1 MDIFQAFLSR
11 DNENPPTFSEIF
23 HSAALKHA
31 LGTKSYLLDHYL
43 SLFFRLTAQIDFV
56 ALQDEVHQ
64 AIGDAQRSFK
74 ENPALLSVFSCQE
87 PATKMNLCFLRQ
99 ADSILE
105 QAVHDFL
112 IEKTFLWNASIDLME
127 LRQTEQKLME
137 HISKE
142 PLEAFQRMLL
152 RRFLPCPLAPLFS
165 QGVLVE
171 ITKRFLTRDLETD
184 QEVFR
189 LFLKTFGHNQ
199 DHRLSRWFALPLEG
213 AITSCACKRIES
225 PPSALLSQLPPLAA
239 IFICSL
245 LLFHP

>member
-11 DNENPPTFSEIF
+11 DNENSPTFSEIF
-23 HSAALKHA
+23 HSAAALKHA
-31 LGTKSYLLDHYL
+31 LGTKSYLLDHYF

-64 AIGDAQRSFK
+64 AMADTQHSFK
-74 ENPALLSVFSCQE
+74 ENPSLLSVFPCQE
-87 PATKMNLCFLRQ
+87 PATKINLCFLEQ

-105 QAVHDFL
+105 QTLKDFL
-112 IEKTFLWNASIDLME
+112 REKTSEWNAAVDLME

-137 HISKE
+137 HMGKE

-171 ITKRFLTRDLETD
+171 LTKRFLTRDLETD

-189 LFLKTFGHNQ
+189 LFLKTFGHEKS
-199 DHRLSRWFALPLEG
+199 D
-213 AITSCACKRIES
+213 
-225 PPSALLSQLPPLAA
+225 
-239 IFICSL
+239 
-245 LLFHP
+245 

>member
-23 HSAALKHA
+23 HSAAALKHA

-64 AIGDAQRSFK
+64 AMADTQRSFK
-74 ENPALLSVFSCQE
+74 ENPSLLSEFPCQE
-87 PATKMNLCFLRQ
+87 PATKINLCFLWQ

-105 QAVHDFL
+105 QVRKDFL
-112 IEKTFLWNASIDLME
+112 RNKTSAWNAAVDLIE

-137 HISKE
+137 HIGKE
-142 PLEAFQRMLL
+142 PLEAFQKILL
-152 RRFLPCPLAPLFS
+152 SRFLPCSLAPLFS
-165 QGVLVE
+165 QGVLIE
-171 ITKRFLTRDLETD
+171 LIKRFLSRNLETD

-189 LFLKTFGHNQ
+189 LFLKTFEHEKS
-199 DHRLSRWFALPLEG
+199 D
-213 AITSCACKRIES
+213 
-225 PPSALLSQLPPLAA
+225 
-239 IFICSL
+239 
-245 LLFHP
+245 

>member
-1 MDIFQAFLSR
+1 MDIFQTFLSR

-23 HSAALKHA
+23 HSAAALKYT

-56 ALQDEVHQ
+56 AMQDEVHQ
-64 AIGDAQRSFK
+64 AMANAQRAFK
-74 ENPALLSVFSCQE
+74 ENPSLLFQFPCQE
-87 PATKMNLCFLRQ
+87 PATKINLCFSQQ

-105 QAVHDFL
+105 QVRKDFL
-112 IEKTFLWNASIDLME
+112 REKTFEWNAAVDLIE

-137 HISKE
+137 HIGKE

-165 QGVLVE
+165 QGILVE
-171 ITKRFLTRDLETD
+171 LTKRFLSRDLETD

-189 LFLKTFGHNQ
+189 LFLKTFGHEKS
-199 DHRLSRWFALPLEG
+199 D
-213 AITSCACKRIES
+213 
-225 PPSALLSQLPPLAA
+225 
-239 IFICSL
+239 
-245 LLFHP
+245 

>member
-11 DNENPPTFSEIF
+11 GNENPLTFSEIF
-23 HSAALKHA
+23 HSAAALKHA

-56 ALQDEVHQ
+56 AMQDEVHQ

-74 ENPALLSVFSCQE
+74 ENPSLLSEFYCQE
-87 PATKMNLCFLRQ
+87 PATKINLCFLRQ

-105 QAVHDFL
+105 QARKDFL
-112 IEKTFLWNASIDLME
+112 REKTFEWNTAIDLIE

-137 HISKE
+137 RIGKE
-142 PLEAFQRMLL
+142 PLEAFQQMLF

-165 QGVLVE
+165 QGILVE
-171 ITKRFLTRDLETD
+171 LTKRFLTRDLETD

-189 LFLKTFGHNQ
+189 LFMKTFGHEKS
-199 DHRLSRWFALPLEG
+199 D
-213 AITSCACKRIES
+213 
-225 PPSALLSQLPPLAA
+225 
-239 IFICSL
+239 
-245 LLFHP
+245 

>member
-23 HSAALKHA
+23 HSATALKHA

-56 ALQDEVHQ
+56 ALQDEAHQ
-64 AIGDAQRSFK
+64 AMADAQRSFK
-74 ENPALLSVFSCQE
+74 ENPSLLSEFHCQE
-87 PATKMNLCFLRQ
+87 PATKINLCFLRQ

-105 QAVHDFL
+105 QARKDFL
-112 IEKTFLWNASIDLME
+112 REKTFEWNAAVDLME

-137 HISKE
+137 HMGKE

-165 QGVLVE
+165 QGILVE
-171 ITKRFLTRDLETD
+171 TTKRFLTRDLETD

-189 LFLKTFGHNQ
+189 LFLKTFGHEKS
-199 DHRLSRWFALPLEG
+199 D
-213 AITSCACKRIES
+213 
-225 PPSALLSQLPPLAA
+225 
-239 IFICSL
+239 
-245 LLFHP
+245 

>member
-23 HSAALKHA
+23 HSAAALKYA

-56 ALQDEVHQ
+56 ALQDEALQ
-64 AIGDAQRSFK
+64 AMADAQRSFK
-74 ENPALLSVFSCQE
+74 ENPSLLSQFPCQE
-87 PATKMNLCFLRQ
+87 PATKINLCFLQQ

-105 QAVHDFL
+105 QARKDFFREKTSAWNAAVDL
-112 IEKTFLWNASIDLME
+112 IELQ
-127 LRQTEQKLME
+127 QTEQKLME
-137 HISKE
+137 HMGKE

-171 ITKRFLTRDLETD
+171 LTKRFLTRDLETD

-189 LFLKTFGHNQ
+189 LFLKTFGHEKS
-199 DHRLSRWFALPLEG
+199 D
-213 AITSCACKRIES
+213 
-225 PPSALLSQLPPLAA
+225 
-239 IFICSL
+239 
-245 LLFHP
+245 